1 MSGTSI
7 AVLPDRGVVAIG
19 GDDARG
25 FLDNLVTNDLDLL
38 DRQAGM
44 HAALLTPQGKILFA
58 FFIVPRGAEFLLE
71 TGRSS
76 VPALMKR
83 LALYRLRAKVTF
95 EDLSEQ
101 TAVLAAW
108 GPDGARPDGAVAWPD
123 PRDARLGSRMIV
135 AIDQLPEASA
145 DVADYDLRRVALRV
159 PEAGRDYVLGDTFPH
174 EARMDLL
181 AGVSFAK
188 GCYVG
193 QEVVA
198 RMQHKTVVRK
208 RVVRIAADGP
218 LSEGSDILV
227 GEAVIGRVGTVAG
240 SSALA
245 MLRLDR
251 ALEATK
257 KGLDITAEGVA
268 LAVHDEDLGAYADA
282 VSRE

>member
-1 MSGTSI
+1 MGE
-7 AVLPDRGVVAIG
+7 
-19 GDDARG
+19 DAKG
-25 FLDNLVTNDLDLL
+25 FLDNLVTNDIELL
-38 DRQAGM
+38 DRQRAI

-58 FFIVPRGAEFLLE
+58 FFIVPRGDGFLLE
-71 TGRSS
+71 TARSS

-83 LALYRLRAKVTF
+83 LTLYRLRAKVTF
-95 EDLSEQ
+95 EDLSDR

-108 GPDGARPDGAVAWPD
+108 GPDGALPPGAVAWPD
-123 PRDARLGSRMIV
+123 PRDGRLGSRIIV
-135 AIDQLPEASA
+135 ALDQVPEASA

-181 AGVSFAK
+181 AGVSFTK

-208 RVVRIAADGP
+208 RVVRIAADGA
-218 LSEGSDILV
+218 LREGSDILV

-251 ALEATK
+251 ALEAK
-257 KGLDITAEGVA
+257 DKGLVLTADGVD
-268 LAVHDEDLGAYADA
+268 LAVHDEDLGAYAA
-282 VSRE
+282 AAARP